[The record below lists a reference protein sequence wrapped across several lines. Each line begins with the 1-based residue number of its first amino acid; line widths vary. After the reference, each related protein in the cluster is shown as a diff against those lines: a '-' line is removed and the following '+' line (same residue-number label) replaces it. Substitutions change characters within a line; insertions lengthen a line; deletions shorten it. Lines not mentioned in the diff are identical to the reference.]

1 LTGLSIGVDLGGT
14 KVRTAIVDSEG
25 HIVDSDRSLISG
37 HRDPFSITR
46 HISEWVVERLATKA
60 DKALCLGV
68 GVAGQIDHARGI
80 VRYAPNLDWKDVPLG
95 AQLQKATG
103 LPTVVV
109 NDVRAAT
116 YGEWIHGSA
125 RNANN
130 AICLFVGTGIG
141 GGIIADGHLIEG
153 CSNSAGELGHL
164 TLVSGGRQCSCPNR
178 GCLEAYASG
187 WAIAQRAREAASA
200 DLVSAQ
206 SLIRLAGTIDKIDAR
221 VLAEALRSGDTFA
234 SNVIDETS
242 QYLAAGIT
250 GIVNAFNPCM
260 LILGG
265 GIINGFPEFISR
277 IEAHVHK
284 HSLFAAVAPLKIV
297 TAALGDAAGVVG
309 AATFAKHVFEGN

>member
-1 LTGLSIGVDLGGT
+1 MTGLTIGVDLGGT

-25 HIVDSDRSLISG
+25 HIVDSDRSLVSG
-37 HRDPFSITR
+37 HRDPVSITR
-46 HISEWVVERLATKA
+46 HISEWVVGRLAA
-60 DKALCLGV
+60 RAAKALYLGV
-68 GVAGQIDHARGI
+68 GVAGQIDHTRGI

-103 LPTVVV
+103 LPAVVV
-109 NDVRAAT
+109 NDVRAAA
-116 YGEWIHGSA
+116 YGEWKHGAA
-125 RNANN
+125 RDINN

-187 WAIAQRAREAASA
+187 WAIAERAQEAVRE
-200 DLVSAQ
+200 DLLLGRALTS
-206 SLIRLAGTIDKIDAR
+206 LAGTIDQIDAR
-221 VLAEALRSGDTFA
+221 VLGAALRSGDPLA
-234 SNVIDETS
+234 RKLIDETS
-242 QYLAAGIT
+242 QYLSAGIT
-250 GIVNAFNPCM
+250 GIINAFNPCL

-265 GIINGFPEFISR
+265 GIIKGFPQFIR
-277 IEAHVHK
+277 EIEAHVHK
-284 HSLFAAVAPLKIV
+284 HSLAAAVAPLKIV

-309 AATFAKHVFEGN
+309 AAAFARHVFEGN

>member
-1 LTGLSIGVDLGGT
+1 MTGLTIGVDLGGT

-37 HRDPFSITR
+37 HRDPINITR
-46 HISEWVVERLATKA
+46 HISEWVVDRLAAKA
-60 DKALCLGV
+60 AKALCLGV

-103 LPTVVV
+103 LPAVVV
-109 NDVRAAT
+109 NDVRAAA
-116 YGEWIHGSA
+116 YGEWRHGAA
-125 RNANN
+125 RDINN
-130 AICLFVGTGIG
+130 VICLFVGTGIG

-187 WAIAQRAREAASA
+187 WAIAQRAREAVRK
-200 DLVSAQ
+200 DLVLGQ
-206 SLIRLAGTIDKIDAR
+206 SLIRLAGTIDQIDAR
-221 VLAEALRSGDTFA
+221 VLAEALRSGDAFA
-234 SNVIDETS
+234 GKVIDETG

-250 GIVNAFNPCM
+250 GIVNAFNPCL

-265 GIINGFPEFISR
+265 GIIKGFPEFVSR
-277 IEAHVHK
+277 IEAHVRK
-284 HSLFAAVAPLKIV
+284 HSLAAAVAPLKIV

-309 AATFAKHVFEGN
+309 AAAFARHVFEGN

>member
-1 LTGLSIGVDLGGT
+1 MTGLTIGVDLGGT

-25 HIVDSDRSLISG
+25 HVVDSDRSLVSG
-37 HRDPFSITR
+37 NRDPVIITR
-46 HISEWVVERLATKA
+46 HISEWVVGRLAA
-60 DKALCLGV
+60 RAAKALCLGV
-68 GVAGQIDHARGI
+68 GVAGQIDNAKGI

-103 LPTVVV
+103 LPAVVV
-109 NDVRAAT
+109 NDVRAAA
-116 YGEWIHGSA
+116 YGEWIHGAA
-125 RNANN
+125 RDINN

-187 WAIAQRAREAASA
+187 WAIAERAQEAVRE
-200 DLVSAQ
+200 DLLLGRALTS
-206 SLIRLAGTIDKIDAR
+206 LAGTIDQIDAR
-221 VLAEALRSGDTFA
+221 VLGAALRSGDPLA
-234 SNVIDETS
+234 CKLIDETS
-242 QYLAAGIT
+242 QYLSAGIT
-250 GIVNAFNPCM
+250 GIINAFNPCL

-265 GIINGFPEFISR
+265 GIIKGFPQFIR
-277 IEAHVHK
+277 EIEAHVHK
-284 HSLFAAVAPLKIV
+284 HSLAAAVAPLKIV

-309 AATFAKHVFEGN
+309 AAAFARHVFEGN